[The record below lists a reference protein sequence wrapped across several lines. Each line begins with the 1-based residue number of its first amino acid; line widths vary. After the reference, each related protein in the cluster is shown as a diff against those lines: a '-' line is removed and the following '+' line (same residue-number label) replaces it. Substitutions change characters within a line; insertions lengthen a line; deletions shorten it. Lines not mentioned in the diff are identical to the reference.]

1 MTNLVEIVK
10 SRVMLHTSGT
20 LGNVIKARNAA
31 LCAQGPPARASA
43 KAQLQGALRQ
53 IFALA
58 ETYPNLKANQNFQQL
73 QSELS
78 VRTRSQRRGASST
91 PRRPK
96 TMPRVKASPPRC
108 LPNRWGSAQEFFN
121 LDEAD
126 RRPAGEFLAQLPTRG
141 LSGATGGTRCMGG
154 ATCGIGA
161 T

>member
-1 MTNLVEIVK
+1 MPNLVEIVK

-43 KAQLQGALRQ
+43 EAQLQGALRQ

-58 ETYPNLKANQNFQQL
+58 EAYLDLKANQNFQQL

-96 TMPRVKASPPRC
+96 TMPRVKASPRC
-108 LPNRWGSAQEFFN
+108 LPQSMGSQ
-121 LDEAD
+121 
-126 RRPAGEFLAQLPTRG
+126 RRNSSTSTKPT
-141 LSGATGGTRCMGG
+141 A
-154 ATCGIGA
+154 APQVNF
-161 T
+161 